1 MKFHFKLLSLW
12 PARDENIGKKKKVW
26 VFDNLHRKCYVPVS
40 IILDNCLL
48 KQIDV
53 AGIGF
58 WQKVN
63 FANGNI

>member
-1 MKFHFKLLSLW
+1 MKIL
-12 PARDENIGKKKKVW
+12 AKKKVW